1 MENIKY
7 ALTGLLL
14 YTMIFFGA
22 MFIMEKS
29 CDAIINFVDE
39 KTDVYKNDDSV
50 FYREFGYNPSDV
62 KTCTFTIHDGTYS
75 EFDVTIHYID
85 ANNSVDKVSL
95 RAFITDL
102 FKTVDIKNVTVD
114 VSNDIIDA
122 IRSKC
127 HLLKIEFKTL

>member
-14 YTMIFFGA
+14 YTMIFFGV

-29 CDAIINFVDE
+29 CDAIINYVDE

-50 FYREFGYNPSDV
+50 FYREFGYNPSDT
-62 KTCTFTIHDGTYS
+62 KMYSFTICDGNCS
-75 EFDVTIHYID
+75 KFDVMIYYID
-85 ANNSVDKVSL
+85 ADNLVDKDSL
-95 RAFITDL
+95 KAFITDL
-102 FKTVDIKNVTVD
+102 FKTVDIENLTAD
-114 VSNDIIDA
+114 ASNDIIDA

-127 HLLKIEFKTL
+127 HLMKIEFKTL

>member
-14 YTMIFFGA
+14 YTMIFFGV

-29 CDAIINFVDE
+29 CDTIINYVDE

-50 FYREFGYNPSDV
+50 FYQEFGYNPSDV
-62 KTCTFTIHDGTYS
+62 KSCSFTICDGNCS
-75 EFDVTIHYID
+75 KFDVTIHYID
-85 ANNSVDKVSL
+85 ANNSVDKDSL

-102 FKTVDIKNVTVD
+102 FKTVDIENLTATA
-114 VSNDIIDA
+114 SNDIIDA

-127 HLLKIEFKTL
+127 HLMKIEFKTL